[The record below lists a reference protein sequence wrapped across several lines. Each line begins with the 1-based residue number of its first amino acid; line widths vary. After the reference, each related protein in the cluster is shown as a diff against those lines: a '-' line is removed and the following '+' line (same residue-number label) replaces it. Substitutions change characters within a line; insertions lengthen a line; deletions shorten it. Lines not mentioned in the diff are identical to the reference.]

1 MMVVT
6 GWSLLPDGDF
16 ARINSVNACI
26 AVGWSAGEVFII
38 RCKVLM
44 PLSWVAGL
52 PDFSAASAATR
63 GPVAV
68 GGADVGAE
76 LPTAELLAAEGLWPI
91 ASPMSTSP
99 AITAATVRLAASF
112 TVADQR

>member
-16 ARINSVNACI
+16 ARINLASACI
-26 AVGWSAGEVFII
+26 AAGWSAGEVFII

-52 PDFSAASAATR
+52 PDLSADSAATSD
-63 GPVAV
+63 PVAV
-68 GGADVGAE
+68 GGADDGVE
-76 LPTAELLAAEGLWPI
+76 LPAAELLACDGLCPST
-91 ASPMSTSP
+91 SPMSTRP
-99 AITAATVRLAASF
+99 AITAATVKLAASF